1 MKALVVGADN
11 EILESVS
18 LSLQMRWPDV
28 VVISSRGSDGMTM
41 VEREVPDIVVWD
53 TDMPEMNALDGLID
67 LRSFSDVPVIAL
79 ISSDTV
85 LDRYRVLELGADDFV
100 SKPLSLVEFMF
111 RVHALFRR
119 TSPNLAR
126 INSVYSRGRFLFNFS
141 TREVELGEDRLRLSP
156 TEYRLL
162 YCLVRSEGRIVSKDT
177 LIQKVWGPEHL
188 GIGREEE
195 LRKYVYRLRSKLRKV
210 PNVIVSEPGIGYRF
224 MPPD

>member
-1 MKALVVGADN
+1 MRALVVGSDKETA
-11 EILESVS
+11 ESVS

-28 VVISSRGSDGMTM
+28 VVVSSRGSEGIDL
-41 VEREVPDIVVWD
+41 VEREGPDIVVWD
-53 TDMPEMNALDGLID
+53 TDMPEMNALDGLAE

-79 ISSDTV
+79 IGGDTG

-119 TSPNLAR
+119 TAPSLAR
-126 INSVYSRGRFLFNFS
+126 TNSVYSSGRLVINSS
-141 TREVELGEDRLRLSP
+141 TREVALGDDRLRLTP

-162 YCLVRSEGRIVSKDT
+162 YCLVRNERRIVSKDT
-177 LIQKVWGPEHL
+177 LIQKVWGAEQL

-195 LRKYVYRLRSKLRKV
+195 LRKYVYRLRSKLRSM

-224 MPPD
+224 IPPE